1 MVAVALGTPSRPW
14 LKSVGSYPLRPLST
28 GEILDGS
35 LTLLR
40 RHFGL
45 LFGIAV
51 ACEGVPTAIDAYI
64 DLAGGRRQ
72 HPGLALV
79 EPILRFIG
87 ATLVT
92 GATVRVVSE
101 AYLGRTPRLTDALDF
116 ARHKFG
122 AIVSTSFL
130 GGLLILLGLLALIV
144 PGIILACGYSV
155 ASQVAALESSPSAEE
170 SLRRSRHLT
179 NGYKGK
185 ALVLWVVSICVL
197 LAIYVGAGVLSAVIA
212 ASGAQDWAA
221 TLVAACLSLLFYP
234 LISCVLTLFYYDL
247 RVRKEGF
254 DLEMLGQQLGM
265 VSGS

>member
-1 MVAVALGTPSRPW
+1 MPTSISPEGGGSILGWPWWSRF
-14 LKSVGSYPLRPLST
+14 SAS
-28 GEILDGS
+28 
-35 LTLLR
+35 
-40 RHFGL
+40 
-45 LFGIAV
+45 
-51 ACEGVPTAIDAYI
+51 
-64 DLAGGRRQ
+64 
-72 HPGLALV
+72 
-79 EPILRFIG
+79 IG

-101 AYLGRTPRLTDALDF
+101 ADLGRTARLTDALGF

-234 LISCVLTLFYYDL
+234 LISCVLTLFYCGSAGPQRRL
-247 RVRKEGF
+247 RLGNAGSTAGDGVRIRGHVARAGPRARAPRP
-254 DLEMLGQQLGM
+254 LAR
-265 VSGS
+265 